1 MKGGDRMNR
10 GYEDLGN
17 AIILQAVKDWKNG
30 YRREEVERFFY
41 SQWFKTLTNIDPDY
55 IMKICRDD
63 SITPTQISRML

>member
-1 MKGGDRMNR
+1 MENR
-10 GYEDLGN
+10 GYEDLAN
-17 AIILQAVKDWKNG
+17 AIILQAVKDYKNG
-30 YRREEVERFFY
+30 YRRDEIKRFFD